1 MIEINLFDPAALDLP
16 RGARFCW
23 RHG

>member
-1 MIEINLFDPAALDLP
+1 MIEINVFDPAALDLP